1 MDVPQTK
8 SSKMLHVQEL
18 SSQLQLSHSNSV
30 TLVHKLRNRG
40 GGGEEVPGRKVRGT
54 SCIIKGLKILTSSN
68 LEI

>member
-40 GGGEEVPGRKVRGT
+40 GGGGGRRYLVGRYVA
-54 SCIIKGLKILTSSN
+54 LHA
-68 LEI
+68 